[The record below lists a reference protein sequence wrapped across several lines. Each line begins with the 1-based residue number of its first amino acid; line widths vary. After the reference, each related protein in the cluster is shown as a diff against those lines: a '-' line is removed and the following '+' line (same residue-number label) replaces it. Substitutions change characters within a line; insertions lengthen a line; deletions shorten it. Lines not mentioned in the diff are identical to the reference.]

1 MTQNVHAGRN
11 LLKKLH
17 TLSVY
22 LKYIKYSF
30 IHNFNNNLLNA
41 YYVLGTRIDRDN
53 TRIDRD
59 DTEENK
65 TVMIFAFVELT
76 VQ

>member
-1 MTQNVHAGRN
+1 MTQNVYERN

-41 YYVLGTRIDRDN
+41 YYVLGTRIDRD
-53 TRIDRD
+53 

-65 TVMIFAFVELT
+65 TVMIFAFVEFT

>member
-1 MTQNVHAGRN
+1 MTQNVHERN

-41 YYVLGTRIDRDN
+41 YYVLGTRIDRD
-53 TRIDRD
+53 
-59 DTEENK
+59 DTEENE
-65 TVMIFAFVELT
+65 TVMIFAFVEFT